1 MSDEAV
7 CDAANESNCRRY
19 NNFVRFVFCRCY
31 PINTVIADPYQ
42 LDRKLREYYNKSHH
56 IKSGSDSDDSDDD
69 SDSDSSSDGNTSDSD
84 VSDGINLRLS

>member
-1 MSDEAV
+1 MSGEAV
-7 CDAANESNCRRY
+7 SHTKSNWRRY
-19 NNFVRFVFCRCY
+19 NNFVRFVFRRCY

-84 VSDGINLRLS
+84 VSDGINWRLS